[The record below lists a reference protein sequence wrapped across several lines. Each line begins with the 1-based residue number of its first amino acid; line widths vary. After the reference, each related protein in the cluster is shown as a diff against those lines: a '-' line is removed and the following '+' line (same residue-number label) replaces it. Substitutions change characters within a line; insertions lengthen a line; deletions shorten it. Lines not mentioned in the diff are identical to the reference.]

1 MFTGL
6 PRRDRG
12 SNGANDVDIKLTR
25 TPCWQEC
32 AEGCQGCVQR
42 QEEHGR
48 EETDGCMEGA
58 GWRRGDVSSAPRGVS
73 RAIWTCASADSSMR
87 RERAA
92 CGPQVGP
99 LTAWMCEGFHT
110 QEERFR
116 GGLAAKEV
124 EVDGKQSGR
133 DRWAPS

>member
-12 SNGANDVDIKLTR
+12 SNGANDVDIKPTR
-25 TPCWQEC
+25 TPCWQEW

-42 QEEHGR
+42 REEHGR

-58 GWRRGDVSSAPRGVS
+58 
-73 RAIWTCASADSSMR
+73 ADSSMR

-92 CGPQVGP
+92 CGPQAGP

-124 EVDGKQSGR
+124 EVDGKRSGR